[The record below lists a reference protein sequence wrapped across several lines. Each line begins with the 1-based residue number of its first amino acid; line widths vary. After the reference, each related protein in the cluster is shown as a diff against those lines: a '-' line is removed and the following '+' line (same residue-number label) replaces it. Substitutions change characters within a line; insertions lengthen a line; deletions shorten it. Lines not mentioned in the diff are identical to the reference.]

1 MSQLASDKRRPC
13 YTNKSGYITSPHRSS
28 HTCWGDIVLKVVV
41 YEGVLMVN
49 LISYLATE
57 SIIQSRNH
65 LRTKFDLL
73 CTWLIWYLEI
83 TEYRI
88 LSLVKNMMAASAE
101 EERAQLTAIINYW
114 NSVQPDLFAI
124 TLPDEVSLYWRVYL
138 TRMYAVDA
146 SIM

>member
-1 MSQLASDKRRPC
+1 
-13 YTNKSGYITSPHRSS
+13 
-28 HTCWGDIVLKVVV
+28 
-41 YEGVLMVN
+41 
-49 LISYLATE
+49 
-57 SIIQSRNH
+57 
-65 LRTKFDLL
+65 
-73 CTWLIWYLEI
+73 
-83 TEYRI
+83 
-88 LSLVKNMMAASAE
+88 MAASAE